1 MTIWSRIGVGLVGAV
16 GAITGGVAQAEPM
29 DVPSG
34 LDLSYFETISD
45 HSQQGLSYRFR
56 FIAPS
61 IAREFGEVD
70 FETLEGDMAFLCNG
84 FALPRIPTTG
94 PKPSQIVI
102 SIADR
107 ETEFGFPDPDA
118 TQIFEAYSIDGDT
131 CIWEPF

>member
-1 MTIWSRIGVGLVGAV
+1 MAVSVVQGA
-16 GAITGGVAQAEPM
+16 AAQAAPM

-34 LDLSYFETISD
+34 LELRYFETISD

-56 FIAPS
+56 FIAPA

-70 FETLEGDMAFLCNG
+70 FETLEKDMAFLCNS
-84 FALPRIPTTG
+84 FALPRIPNMG

-107 ETEFGFPDPDA
+107 ETKFGFPDPEA